1 MEYRVYEI
9 GAEVGLSGVGCVDK
23 KNNNLVKSIYQA
35 IEKNE
40 FVAIHAASRDGSE
53 IDNHTIQV
61 NPRYIEYIVEMDID
75 NDPTPHGGKR

>member
-1 MEYRVYEI
+1 MKYKVYEI
-9 GAEVGLSGVGCVDK
+9 GAEFGLSGVNCIDK
-23 KNNNLVKSIYQA
+23 KNNDLVKSIHQA

-61 NPRYIEYIVEMDID
+61 NPRFIGYIVEVDID
-75 NDPTPHGGKR
+75 NDLTPHGGKR